1 MSLEEILSGQMKY
14 SYFPVRTVELLSD
27 ISYRQIEQDSF
38 QIGNFR
44 IESITLNHPVACLGY
59 RVRYGGKTFVY
70 LGDNEPYYNVYKD
83 GDSEMTDFVG
93 TLNERLVDFVRDADA
108 LVSDSQYLP
117 SEYESKRG
125 WGHSTT
131 HHTVNMAVR
140 AGVKK
145 LFFFHHEPLRSDDDL
160 DSIVEHYRALVAE
173 RGYRLEVQ
181 AAMERTTHDV

>member
-1 MSLEEILSGQMKY
+1 QEPCRLSPEKPVETPEKPWALTGRAGRMPQLLKSL
-14 SYFPVRTVELLSD
+14 
-27 ISYRQIEQDSF
+27 
-38 QIGNFR
+38 
-44 IESITLNHPVACLGY
+44 
-59 RVRYGGKTFVY
+59 Y